1 MSELLKQLAYCIE
14 RGKSTKDSPYPPNL
28 KDQDGSS
35 EITQQLINDGVPPND
50 ILKLGLM
57 VGMGNIGDKF
67 GRGEAYIPELLIAA
81 KAMNASMDHLKPFF
95 EKGEIQRRGTM
106 ILGTVTGDL
115 HDIGKNLVRMVLEG
129 DGWKV
134 VDLGTDVGSDKFIK
148 ALDENSEANVALSAL
163 LTTTMIN
170 MKSIANDIKSKY
182 PNTKVFIGGA
192 PVSKEYND
200 SIGTDGYFADPHSL
214 SKYLVENI

>member
-1 MSELLKQLAYCIE
+1 MSELLKELAYCIE
-14 RGKSTKDSPYPPNL
+14 RGKATKESPYPPDL
-28 KDQDGSS
+28 KEKDGAS
-35 EITQQLINDGVPPND
+35 EITQQLLENGTPPDD

-81 KAMNASMDHLKPFF
+81 KTMNASMDHLKPFF
-95 EKGEIQRRGTM
+95 EKGDIQRMGTM

-134 VDLGTDVGSDKFIK
+134 VDLGTDVGADKFLK
-148 ALDENSEANVALSAL
+148 ALDENPEANICMSAL

-170 MKSIANDIKSKY
+170 MESITKDIKSRY
-182 PNTKVFIGGA
+182 PDTKVFIGGA
-192 PVSKEYND
+192 PVTQSFND
-200 SIGTDGYFADPHSL
+200 SIGSDGYFPDPHSL
-214 SKYLVENI
+214 TNHL